1 MKKSILITLFSL
13 QILILGGVA
22 VTAYYTFLNKA
33 QIQTT
38 QAKLASTFTFMDKMA
53 EVQKEQEEAMK
64 PIAKGSQA
72 PGFTLQNEEG
82 KEVKLEDFKGQKT
95 LLVFSQ
101 TNCEY
106 CEKLYPILNAFQ
118 EAQADVKVVL
128 MHYGATPEQNKSYKT
143 EKGIKATV
151 LAAAAQQ
158 MNDYKVRNTPTS
170 VLLDSEGKVLGTKSI
185 TNLDELMTF
194 VKQGA

>member
-1 MKKSILITLFSL
+1 MKKSTLLALFSL
-13 QILILGGVA
+13 QFLTLGGVA
-22 VTAYYTFLNKA
+22 ITAYYTFFNKA

-38 QAKLASTFTFMDKMA
+38 QTKLASTFTFMDKMA
-53 EVQKEQEEAMK
+53 KAQKEQEEAMK
-64 PIAKGSQA
+64 PIAKGSEA
-72 PGFTLQNEEG
+72 PGFSLKNEEG

-101 TNCEY
+101 TNCGY

-118 EAQADVKVVL
+118 EAQAEVKVVL
-128 MHYGATPEQNKSYKT
+128 MHYGATPEQNKSYKA
-143 EKGIKATV
+143 EKGIKATM

-158 MNDYKVRNTPTS
+158 MIDYKVRDTPTS
-170 VLLDSEGKVLGTKSI
+170 VLLDREGKVIGSKNV
-185 TNLDELMTF
+185 TNLDELITF